1 MRFSPIM
8 SLMCWNKRRKTQES
22 VPDWDL
28 TNVESQESWSSEWY
42 RLDVIIF
49 MNTEIYY
56 SLSYLLLCCFV
67 LLFLA
72 FLHHLTFSFFI
83 LFCSDT
89 YLWSSTTSLGL
100 KNKSILKVIKINRV
114 VNNIKI
120 AFFFFFR
127 LVVFCTASLPPCYNI
142 YREETYK
149 LSKRWP

>member
-1 MRFSPIM
+1 
-8 SLMCWNKRRKTQES
+8 
-22 VPDWDL
+22 
-28 TNVESQESWSSEWY
+28 
-42 RLDVIIF
+42 

-120 AFFFFFR
+120 AFFFFFGWLFFVLLLFLHAITYTEKKLINYQKGGHNRR
-127 LVVFCTASLPPCYNI
+127 LNFKNLHILPGFLPENNQWMKTPI
-142 YREETYK
+142 K
-149 LSKRWP
+149 LYVY